1 MHQVLGEDE
10 LEKQTTEGIAGVKGE
25 YAGILP
31 RNYLEAKERNYTD
44 EEWNDPNER
53 WAKIREDLGGDPVHI
68 ETWSGSGNKERII
81 TYPGTTN
88 EDIKANSRYARNMLR
103 YHNAMR
109 KKCHPFLPRTM
120 GWDEELAKYASDY
133 AKLLAKENNCKM
145 SHTFKGHDPAKD
157 MQAGENLSACDPKV
171 PCPKISKDKAARL
184 AVNGWG
190 GEGFDMEWRKHKTGD
205 VTGHYTAMMWKNN
218 KQLGCGMGINV
229 EKGCQVTVCNYRST
243 PPTNSVGLE
252 KDQVKCTHP
261 INIDDAENG
270 PVKPFYT
277 DAYYGT
283 ANYSPSSAYAVSFLH
298 YHNIMRNFCQEGDN
312 LMLWDPILAEY
323 ASDYAKKLARK
334 NNCKLS
340 HTFEGHDSY
349 KDLKAGENL
358 ASTGGNVDKKFKGK
372 QAPFKVL
379 DAAARSGIN
388 GWGGE
393 GYKEDATGGMTG
405 HYTAM
410 MWFNNHKVGC
420 GTGINPDLGDI
431 AGDLKK
437 RTQALNK
444 KKKRRRDFRMK
455 KLDRPTWFQIETP
468 HSPPGD
474 RKPRTNFK
482 DHPRLVEHRKREAAA
497 VEESKKLIHADILK
511 TKAVSKK
518 AIFSQTKEL
527 KQWKSN
533 TNHW

>member
-1 MHQVLGEDE
+1 MGN
-10 LEKQTTEGIAGVKGE
+10 
-25 YAGILP
+25 LP

-44 EEWNDPNER
+44 EEWTDPNER

-68 ETWSGSGNKERII
+68 ETWSGSGNKTRII

-88 EDIKANSRYARNMLR
+88 EDIKANSPYARNMLR

-133 AKLLAKENNCKM
+133 AKLLAKENNCEM
-145 SHTFKGHDPAKD
+145 SHTFKGHDPTKD
-157 MQAGENLSACDPKV
+157 MQAGENLSACDKA

-298 YHNIMRNFCQEGDN
+298 YHNIMRNFCEEGDN

-334 NNCKLS
+334 NKCQLS
-340 HTFEGHDSY
+340 HTFEGHDS
-349 KDLKAGENL
+349 
-358 ASTGGNVDKKFKGK
+358 
-372 QAPFKVL
+372 
-379 DAAARSGIN
+379 
-388 GWGGE
+388 
-393 GYKEDATGGMTG
+393 
-405 HYTAM
+405 
-410 MWFNNHKVGC
+410 
-420 GTGINPDLGDI
+420 
-431 AGDLKK
+431 
-437 RTQALNK
+437 
-444 KKKRRRDFRMK
+444 
-455 KLDRPTWFQIETP
+455 
-468 HSPPGD
+468 
-474 RKPRTNFK
+474 
-482 DHPRLVEHRKREAAA
+482 
-497 VEESKKLIHADILK
+497 
-511 TKAVSKK
+511 
-518 AIFSQTKEL
+518 
-527 KQWKSN
+527 
-533 TNHW
+533 